1 MDFDVKGEEMLPQ
14 LSRRDFLA
22 KTILLSAG
30 ITALSCLSGN
40 AHAVSPMQRKFGSR
54 MRLSCTAYSY
64 RKYLE
69 EENPPSMT
77 MEDFLDECARMGLG
91 AAEPTSYYF
100 PEPLTE
106 EYLLRY
112 KRKAFLLGLDLSDL
126 GIRNTFT
133 YPPGPEREKNL
144 QHVNQW
150 VDHAAILGIPSLRI
164 FAGDAPQ
171 GVSQN
176 QAIQWCI
183 ETTEEACR
191 YSGKRGI
198 FLAMENHWGIVPDA
212 KSLLRI
218 VHGVKSDWFGVS
230 LDTGNFSA
238 QDPYAEMARVAP
250 YAVNVQIKVEVS
262 TPGRGKAKADFERI
276 IGLLGEA
283 GYRGYVALD
292 YESTQEP
299 KEDIPR
305 HIERLQR
312 ILSHT

>member
-1 MDFDVKGEEMLPQ
+1 MDSDVKGEEMLPQ

-22 KTILLSAG
+22 KTILSSAG

-40 AHAVSPMQRKFGSR
+40 THAVSPIQRKFGSR
-54 MRLSCTAYSY
+54 MKLSCTAYSY
-64 RKYLE
+64 RKYLQE
-69 EENPPSMT
+69 ESPPSMT

-100 PEPLTE
+100 PDPLTE
-106 EYLLRY
+106 KYLLRY

-144 QHVNQW
+144 QHVKQW
-150 VDHAAILGIPSLRI
+150 VDYAAILGIPSLRI
-164 FAGDAPQ
+164 FAGDAPK

-191 YSGKRGI
+191 YSGKQGI

-212 KSLLRI
+212 ESLLRI

-230 LDTGNFSA
+230 LDTGNFSTK
-238 QDPYAEMARVAP
+238 DPYAEMAKVAP

-262 TPGRGKAKADFERI
+262 TPGGGKTKADFSRI

-292 YESTQEP
+292 YESTREP

-305 HIERLQR
+305 HIERLQK
-312 ILSHT
+312 ILSCT